1 METCRS
7 ASRRLLEAIHQ
18 MKLQD
23 KCLCQCNKPTN
34 STPDRNVNNNV
45 NQERHVFSATHYHV
59 MIRAQKAMMQSIAE
73 DPHLL
78 QLQSEGESLLLKFQQ
93 EQSSRETR
101 DAYDQAAQL
110 YNDVHTTT
118 IKLMRLADRRL
129 SKLEKCYQLKRFEE
143 DAGRLLIWMSK
154 EGESTLQR
162 NLQVGNSL
170 VEVREQQKDFDK
182 FHSTASVSAPNIR
195 SLTKIIHGN
204 HFPLRNRSSITDNL
218 YINVR
223 VL

>member
-143 DAGRLLIWMSK
+143 DAGRLLMWMSK